1 MKPIPLALT
10 AAINS
15 DIIMVVEYNALIL
28 YYFLSRLKWHEK
40 STERD
45 KVIKLTAVTAVGV
58 NYQENVAFQPM
69 WVLLAKFILPRNVIQ
84 IYWFELDQDQILN
97 F

>member
-69 WVLLAKFILPRNVIQ
+69 
-84 IYWFELDQDQILN
+84 
-97 F
+97 